1 MITSCI
7 AFYPCLDLSATEAFY
22 TQVIGLRTVFA
33 SDTVRDL
40 LRQWRILQFCRL
52 WDGEIPHRHLCLS
65 LNCTNRADVDAEYR
79 HLSARCSATEYP
91 CPASQPAGLFLLFG
105 GPKWLYCGISKDRR
119 DFPSLTL
126 PSLKPG
132 ILGSTTVSFK

>member
-1 MITSCI
+1 MGRRIPSMITSCI

-33 SDTVRDL
+33 SDTVR
-40 LRQWRILQFCRL
+40 IFYANGGSFGFVAYG
-52 WDGEIPHRHLCLS
+52 DGEIPHRHLCLS
-65 LNCTNRADVDAEYR
+65 LNCTTGRCRRRVPPY
-79 HLSARCSATEYP
+79 LSARCSATEYP

-126 PSLKPG
+126 P
-132 ILGSTTVSFK
+132 

>member
-33 SDTVRDL
+33 SDTVR
-40 LRQWRILQFCRL
+40 FVAYG
-52 WDGEIPHRHLCLS
+52 DGEIPHRHLCLS

-79 HLSARCSATEYP
+79 RILALGVQPQSI
-91 CPASQPAGLFLLFG
+91 PAQHPSQPVYSFFLEDPNGYTVEFQ
-105 GPKWLYCGISKDRR
+105 KIEGIS
-119 DFPSLTL
+119 L
-126 PSLKPG
+126 P
-132 ILGSTTVSFK
+132 